1 MKSMIQ
7 SIFTL
12 TYCSEISCE
21 QGYHI
26 RVLVLKFLLLYCRPL
41 IEEGRVYAALSP
53 LYHVSKGTRNW
64 QYYTDRDDFIKYVQN
79 DFYSK
84 HKLVHATKKT
94 PFTKSDL
101 TSLIANNN
109 NYDIKL
115 EKIADN
121 YAIYPVLL
129 EDLML
134 LRTSPFNT
142 LKKNLEK
149 KYPYIKVTQE
159 KGQAVIDGIVNDF
172 SHLFAFN
179 QNLIDACAP
188 ILSFIDRSEKRY
200 ILDGQKVGLYEL
212 IKTYRQ
218 SEPKNIERAKG
229 LGSLDAAE
237 IGYSTLDPARRKLIR
252 YTPADIEKEIEEMRI
267 INDDQFQLIKD
278 LDISQYEF

>member
-1 MKSMIQ
+1 M
-7 SIFTL
+7 L
-12 TYCSEISCE
+12 GCE
-21 QGYHI
+21 LGYHI

-53 LYHVSKGTRNW
+53 LYHVSKGTRQW
-64 QYYTDRDDFIKYVQN
+64 QYYTDRDDFIKYVQG

-84 HKLVHATKKT
+84 HTLIHQAKKT
-94 PFTKSDL
+94 PFTKTEL
-101 TSLIANNN
+101 TSLVVNNS
-109 NYDIKL
+109 NYDIML

-134 LRTSPFNT
+134 LRSSPFAT

-159 KGQAVIDGIVNDF
+159 KGQAVIDGIVNDV

-179 QNLIDACAP
+179 QNLVNACTP
-188 ILSFIDRSEKRY
+188 ILPYIDRSEKRY
-200 ILDGQKVGLYEL
+200 LLDGQKVGLYEL

-229 LGSLDAAE
+229 LGSLNAAE

-252 YTPADIEKEIEEMRI
+252 YTTQDIEKEIEEMRI
-267 INDDQFQLIKD
+267 VNDDQFQLIKD